1 MPKSKLRGGA
11 KAHKSRVA
19 KRNERLKVERK
30 QAEKQYMQLMEQR
43 LQEFQNKF
51 SGMTETDELNAGN
64 VVDVLTNEEPI
75 QEDVKPIEDEV
86 SELEK

>member
-11 KAHKSRVA
+11 KAHRARVA
-19 KRNERLKVERK
+19 KRNEKLKIERK

-51 SGMTETDELNAGN
+51 SGLTETDELNAEN
-64 VVDVLTNEEPI
+64 VVEALTVEEPT
-75 QEDVKPIEDEV
+75 QEDVTPTEDQV

>member
-11 KAHKSRVA
+11 KAHKARVV
-19 KRNERLKVERK
+19 KRNEKLKTERK
-30 QAEKQYMQLMEQR
+30 RAEKLYVQMMEER

-51 SGMTETDELNAGN
+51 SGMTETDELNAEN
-64 VVDVLTNEEPI
+64 VVEALTVEEPT
-75 QEDVKPIEDEV
+75 QEDVKPTEEEV

>member
-11 KAHKSRVA
+11 KAHKARVT
-19 KRNERLKVERK
+19 KRNEKLTIERK

-51 SGMTETDELNAGN
+51 SGMTETDELNAEN

>member
-11 KAHKSRVA
+11 KAHKARVA

-30 QAEKQYMQLMEQR
+30 QAQKQYLQLMEQR

-51 SGMTETDELNAGN
+51 SGMTENDELNAEN
-64 VVDVLTNEEPI
+64 VVDVLTSETTQEE
-75 QEDVKPIEDEV
+75 VKPTEDEV

>member
-11 KAHKSRVA
+11 KAHNARVA

-30 QAEKQYMQLMEQR
+30 LAEKQYVQMMEQR

-51 SGMTETDELNAGN
+51 SGLTENDELNAEN
-64 VVDVLTNEEPI
+64 VVEALTVEEPT
-75 QEDVKPIEDEV
+75 QEDTTPVENQV